1 MSKTRK
7 KKPMSKAV
15 AAALKV
21 MENSVFETSDLE
33 IQLKHVR
40 EKLTPAGIMVDFGS
54 TCRPQS
60 IRLQVG
66 TDQHRYEW
74 LWVDLA
80 GMGLWRGG
88 GCTALR

>member
-1 MSKTRK
+1 MPKTRK

-40 EKLTPAGIMVDFGS
+40 EKLT
-54 TCRPQS
+54 
-60 IRLQVG
+60 
-66 TDQHRYEW
+66 
-74 LWVDLA
+74 LA
-80 GMGLWRGG
+80 
-88 GCTALR
+88 